1 MVIDHFLAQ
10 CATHPPIIVVA
21 TVDNPTD
28 GVSLARALQVAGI
41 HFLEITLRTN
51 AGLEAIHQIRR
62 EVSGLCTGAG
72 TLRSPDEITQAVAAG
87 AEFLVSPGAT
97 PVLLQHAS
105 ELDVPYLPG
114 IATVSE
120 ALAAREL
127 GYRLLKFFPADLSGG
142 TAFLDHLKSV
152 MPDLTFCPTAGVNI
166 NNLDDYL
173 TRSNVVC
180 VGGSWI
186 APAELIQRG
195 DWAAITA
202 RATAT
207 IDIASQ
213 LPQ

>member
-10 CATHPPIIVVA
+10 CAARPSIIVVA
-21 TVDNPTD
+21 TVDSPTD

-114 IATVSE
+114 IATISGHSL
-120 ALAAREL
+120 LARWA
-127 GYRLLKFFPADLSGG
+127 
-142 TAFLDHLKSV
+142 T
-152 MPDLTFCPTAGVNI
+152 
-166 NNLDDYL
+166 DYL
-173 TRSNVVC
+173 NSFPLTCPGVPRFS
-180 VGGSWI
+180 I
-186 APAELIQRG
+186 I
-195 DWAAITA
+195 
-202 RATAT
+202 
-207 IDIASQ
+207 
-213 LPQ
+213 

>member
-1 MVIDHFLAQ
+1 MG
-10 CATHPPIIVVA
+10 
-21 TVDNPTD
+21 D
-28 GVSLARALQVAGI
+28 GEFRGI
-41 HFLEITLRTN
+41 
-51 AGLEAIHQIRR
+51 
-62 EVSGLCTGAG
+62 SMTGK
-72 TLRSPDEITQAVAAG
+72 PEEITQAVAAG

-152 MPDLTFCPTAGVNI
+152 MPDLTFCPTGGVNI

-202 RATAT
+202 RATTT